1 MITLPCDTETVN
13 EDGGSSMSWPAAAIY
28 SGGPGL
34 NGRILGC
41 STIAGESSGLWVKG
55 TEGNG
60 EGKEG
65 LLEETEGNAVSFT
78 DTL

>member
-13 EDGGSSMSWPAAAIY
+13 EDGGSSTSWPEAAKY
-28 SGGPGL
+28 PGGPGL
-34 NGRILGC
+34 TGRILGC
-41 STIAGESSGLWVKG
+41 STIAGDSSGFWVKG
-55 TEGNG
+55 TKGNG

-65 LLEETEGNAVSFT
+65 LLEDTEGNAVSLT